1 MINIILVDDHSIFRE
16 SLKRLLMAEKIGN
29 VIAEARNGKEFLEI
43 IENTLPDLVLMD
55 IAMPIMDG
63 VEATRRAID
72 KHPGLQIIALSM
84 FGDEKYYQKMI
95 EAGAK
100 GFVLKNADIDELE
113 NAISEVI
120 SGGNWFSNEL
130 LRKVIFSMSKNNV
143 NELLSSREH
152 EVLRFICKGYSNE
165 QIAQELNL
173 SFDTIK
179 WHRSNILSKT
189 GCKNTASL
197 IMYSIRNKLVEV

>member
-16 SLKRLLMAEKIGN
+16 SLKRLLIAEKIGN
-29 VIAEARNGKEFLEI
+29 VIAEARNGKEFVEI
-43 IENTLPDLVLMD
+43 IENIVPDLVLMD

-63 VEATRRAID
+63 VEATRKAIE
-72 KHPGLQIIALSM
+72 KHPNLQIIALSM

-100 GFVLKNADIDELE
+100 GFVLKNADIEELE
-113 NAISEVI
+113 NAISEVS

-130 LRKVIFSMSKNNV
+130 LRKVIFSMSKNSV
-143 NELLSSREH
+143 NELLSSREL